1 MTPLGHLAT
10 ALLAARGAGFDRRRS
25 HLCLIGALLPDI
37 VDKPLWRA
45 GVFVTGHTVAHSV
58 IVVCTAAALL
68 AVVPRLR
75 VLVPVV
81 LGQATHIA
89 GDLIVA
95 YPSFVRNFVWP
106 LLTQR
111 PTPGGSAVQYWINYA
126 PSTVGPVEFT
136 LVVAAGGVLVRRGYP
151 SE

>member
-68 AVVPRLR
+68 AVVPRPR
-75 VLVPVV
+75 YSYPVTDSELSDCFTSV
-81 LGQATHIA
+81 EVSEGLLFDEANTESTASFRTVNHDGS
-89 GDLIVA
+89 
-95 YPSFVRNFVWP
+95 PS
-106 LLTQR
+106 
-111 PTPGGSAVQYWINYA
+111 
-126 PSTVGPVEFT
+126 
-136 LVVAAGGVLVRRGYP
+136 
-151 SE
+151 